1 MYVLTIDTEHA
12 PGSVAVVEVDDTTP
26 DVQET
31 IAVLGSVG
39 DPHDP
44 HGQRHAEDLANDAG
58 WLVSGPWS
66 LTADAWVARVTTTP
80 CSDAAATTGALL
92 CPEHHRG
99 TDPAELVA
107 WGDAVPAGLRIV
119 AAISDGRCPACP
131 RVALACETLH
141 LYGRGVEVGRCSCC
155 GAAWREDSDEWECLD
170 IGRLVP
176 AARLRATLP

>member
-58 WLVSGPWS
+58 WLVSGPWEV
-66 LTADAWVARVTTTP
+66 TADAYVVRVVAAGDG
-80 CSDAAATTGALL
+80 DAA
-92 CPEHHRG
+92 
-99 TDPAELVA
+99 
-107 WGDAVPAGLRIV
+107 W
-119 AAISDGRCPACP
+119 
-131 RVALACETLH
+131 
-141 LYGRGVEVGRCSCC
+141 
-155 GAAWREDSDEWECLD
+155 
-170 IGRLVP
+170 
-176 AARLRATLP
+176 

>member
-107 WGDAVPAGLRIV
+107 WG
-119 AAISDGRCPACP
+119 GRTPTSGSVWTSTTSYRQP
-131 RVALACETLH
+131 
-141 LYGRGVEVGRCSCC
+141 GS
-155 GAAWREDSDEWECLD
+155 
-170 IGRLVP
+170 P
-176 AARLRATLP
+176 